1 MSKCLLMSLSYS
13 TVLYIPYD
21 IGQNSPEGVKLLE
34 VKNFITRSS
43 SDYHQLFFAVI
54 VDKMYRLVTVI
65 RSVSQSRSMVKVSS
79 SSFRVMTPS
88 MLKSYTTTPVRLD
101 ITKPEVSK

>member
-1 MSKCLLMSLSYS
+1 
-13 TVLYIPYD
+13 
-21 IGQNSPEGVKLLE
+21 
-34 VKNFITRSS
+34 
-43 SDYHQLFFAVI
+43 
-54 VDKMYRLVTVI
+54 
-65 RSVSQSRSMVKVSS
+65 MVKVSS

>member
-1 MSKCLLMSLSYS
+1 MLVNELILQ
-13 TVLYIPYD
+13 YIPYD

-79 SSFRVMTPS
+79 SSSFRVMTPF

>member
-1 MSKCLLMSLSYS
+1 MLVNELILQYS
-13 TVLYIPYD
+13 TVYTNMILVKIHPR
-21 IGQNSPEGVKLLE
+21 GVKLLE

-79 SSFRVMTPS
+79 SSFRVMTPY

>member
-1 MSKCLLMSLSYS
+1 MLVNELILQ
-13 TVLYIPYD
+13 YIPVYD

-34 VKNFITRSS
+34 VKIFITRSS
-43 SDYHQLFFAVI
+43 SDYHQLTLFFAVI

-79 SSFRVMTPS
+79 SSFRVMTPF